1 MIETQALEVD
11 VESEV
16 EIQQVPENPVG
27 YVRPR
32 LYPKQLRALFN
43 TKLIGCCEA
52 STKSGKSQPLGSLVY
67 TPTGPKEMGDIAVGD
82 AVLTPSGRHANVLA
96 IYPQGVEKVYR
107 VTFSDGTSAVASGDH
122 LWAVEYY
129 GEESLL
135 TTREL
140 QALPDYKRNRTWL
153 RVTERQQF
161 TEQPV
166 PLDPY
171 LVGVAISEGG
181 LTADFR
187 ISTGDEYMVNK
198 VSSVLEDGYQLKY
211 LSNVDYAVRRPKGEQ
226 GHKYIDALRELGLH
240 GKYSYEKFIPD
251 VYKYNTVGVRLNVL
265 RGIMDGDG
273 WVNKLGHARLEQTS
287 ERLALDVRE
296 VVESLGGNTTITV
309 KDTGFQPCYRQRI
322 KLKDPSELF
331 TLPRKML
338 ACKPMVKDAKK
349 ILEKI
354 EYVGDEET
362 QCIRID
368 DYESLYL
375 TDNFCATHNTHAAI
389 VWLSEQAVLY
399 GGRNM
404 NFWWVAPVSDQTD
417 IAFRRI
423 CLALPKDSF
432 TKNLTRKT
440 ITLNHN
446 GATIWFKSGDAPDCY
461 DDKTEVLTDGGWKL
475 FADLDRD
482 EMVLTYNPIEKMA
495 EWKLPDGYVEQE
507 YSGKMYKVGS
517 KKLDL
522 MVTPNHK
529 FWVEHLENTRS
540 KIARMATLDE
550 VDVRHEAIPATAGWR
565 GEYADISHDDAAL
578 MGIYLAEGCASGCSG
593 GTAAIANGD
602 YLIHITQSLGE
613 KGGSKGNV
621 RDEIIALLT
630 RMGYKV
636 NVKRDD
642 GVFVRSKDL
651 WGKFVGLGDRYT
663 KRIPKEYKELSPDKL
678 RTLMHWMLLGDGTI
692 RRGDGLDGECTYYSC
707 NKGLVDDF
715 QEIAIKAGFSSVVR
729 KKEQNVTYIKG
740 RKIKSGDM
748 WQASLVPAKRNH
760 LHSTEHGSY
769 ISEVDYSG
777 KGYCLTVDNH
787 IIMVRRNGKPCWSGN
802 SLFGEDVYAA
812 IVDEASRVKEESWQA
827 LWSTLTATQGPVRI
841 IGNVKGRANWMYRL
855 ARVAKSGDPDMHYEK
870 ITCMDAV
877 AAGVITQES
886 VDRARKL
893 LPEDVFKELYL
904 AEAGEDGGN
913 PFGIGHI
920 YRAINPEG
928 LSLKTPVAWGWDVA
942 KHQNW
947 TVGVGLD
954 DDGAVCRFM
963 RFQDMWEP
971 TLERITKATVKVP
984 ALIDS
989 TGSGDQVLER
999 LRTQGHTNF
1008 EGQLF
1013 GGWKAKY
1020 ELMLGLAV
1028 AIQNADVSYPAGRI
1042 VEELE
1047 AFEYEDKGDMVLYT
1061 SPKGVHDDCVDAL
1074 AMAVKRK
1081 MTLDTRSY
1089 ITDAI
1094 PLSFEQTS
1102 GWMIR

>member
-52 STKSGKSQPLGSLVY
+52 STKSGK
-67 TPTGPKEMGDIAVGD
+67 
-82 AVLTPSGRHANVLA
+82 
-96 IYPQGVEKVYR
+96 
-107 VTFSDGTSAVASGDH
+107 
-122 LWAVEYY
+122 
-129 GEESLL
+129 
-135 TTREL
+135 
-140 QALPDYKRNRTWL
+140 
-153 RVTERQQF
+153 
-161 TEQPV
+161 
-166 PLDPY
+166 
-171 LVGVAISEGG
+171 
-181 LTADFR
+181 
-187 ISTGDEYMVNK
+187 
-198 VSSVLEDGYQLKY
+198 
-211 LSNVDYAVRRPKGEQ
+211 
-226 GHKYIDALRELGLH
+226 
-240 GKYSYEKFIPD
+240 
-251 VYKYNTVGVRLNVL
+251 
-265 RGIMDGDG
+265 
-273 WVNKLGHARLEQTS
+273 
-287 ERLALDVRE
+287 
-296 VVESLGGNTTITV
+296 
-309 KDTGFQPCYRQRI
+309 
-322 KLKDPSELF
+322 
-331 TLPRKML
+331 
-338 ACKPMVKDAKK
+338 
-349 ILEKI
+349 
-354 EYVGDEET
+354 
-362 QCIRID
+362 
-368 DYESLYL
+368 
-375 TDNFCATHNTHAAI
+375 THAAI

-446 GATIWFKSGDAPDCY
+446 GATIWFKSGDAPD
-461 DDKTEVLTDGGWKL
+461 
-475 FADLDRD
+475 
-482 EMVLTYNPIEKMA
+482 
-495 EWKLPDGYVEQE
+495 
-507 YSGKMYKVGS
+507 
-517 KKLDL
+517 
-522 MVTPNHK
+522 
-529 FWVEHLENTRS
+529 
-540 KIARMATLDE
+540 
-550 VDVRHEAIPATAGWR
+550 
-565 GEYADISHDDAAL
+565 
-578 MGIYLAEGCASGCSG
+578 
-593 GTAAIANGD
+593 
-602 YLIHITQSLGE
+602 
-613 KGGSKGNV
+613 
-621 RDEIIALLT
+621 
-630 RMGYKV
+630 
-636 NVKRDD
+636 
-642 GVFVRSKDL
+642 
-651 WGKFVGLGDRYT
+651 
-663 KRIPKEYKELSPDKL
+663 
-678 RTLMHWMLLGDGTI
+678 
-692 RRGDGLDGECTYYSC
+692 
-707 NKGLVDDF
+707 
-715 QEIAIKAGFSSVVR
+715 
-729 KKEQNVTYIKG
+729 
-740 RKIKSGDM
+740 
-748 WQASLVPAKRNH
+748 
-760 LHSTEHGSY
+760 
-769 ISEVDYSG
+769 
-777 KGYCLTVDNH
+777 
-787 IIMVRRNGKPCWSGN
+787 

-928 LSLKTPVAWGWDVA
+928 LSLKTPIAWGWDVA

-1028 AIQNADVSYPAGRI
+1028 AIQNGDVSFPAGRI

-1094 PLSFEQTS
+1094 PLSFEQAS
-1102 GWMIR
+1102 GWVIR